1 MDALI
6 PKLME
11 QGVVVMSFVWL
22 LKYTLETATN
32 RENRLMDFMDN
43 LKDELHGLSGVVGKL
58 AEDMEDVK
66 EKVTNNNK

>member
-32 RENRLMDFMDN
+32 RENRLMDFMNN
-43 LKDELHGLSGVVGKL
+43 LKDELHGFSVVVGRL
-58 AEDMEDVK
+58 AEDMEEVK
-66 EKVTNNNK
+66 EEIKNKNS

>member
-66 EKVTNNNK
+66 EKVTNTHK